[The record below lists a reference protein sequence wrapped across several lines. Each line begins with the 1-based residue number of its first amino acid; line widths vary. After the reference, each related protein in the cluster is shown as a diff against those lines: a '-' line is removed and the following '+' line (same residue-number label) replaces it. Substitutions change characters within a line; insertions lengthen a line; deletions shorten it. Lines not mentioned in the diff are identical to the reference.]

1 MNPAEFR
8 RRLAARLFGWAKQ
21 ALPLSRRSWADA
33 MQNELPYI
41 PDDWQALRWAFGCL
55 VAALG
60 ERTRA
65 MKILD
70 NAVVRLAI
78 VFLIAFKVI
87 DELFATVLTLAYR
100 MSALG
105 AAERLGRLTAGD
117 DYSRL
122 IPLMDAVPVWLHGLW
137 VLAAALY
144 LTAIA
149 RFALRKGSAHV
160 LVLAA
165 LGVEFVAIEIGRP
178 IVAATGVIVKPE
190 PSVLAGLIFP
200 FVLPFMLAVVLW
212 MASRKPPPLAQ
223 Q

>member
-1 MNPAEFR
+1 
-8 RRLAARLFGWAKQ
+8 
-21 ALPLSRRSWADA
+21 
-33 MQNELPYI
+33 
-41 PDDWQALRWAFGCL
+41 
-55 VAALG
+55 
-60 ERTRA
+60 
-65 MKILD
+65 
-70 NAVVRLAI
+70 
-78 VFLIAFKVI
+78 
-87 DELFATVLTLAYR
+87 

-122 IPLMDAVPVWLHGLW
+122 IPLMDAVPFWLHGLW
-137 VLAAALY
+137 VLAAVLY

-165 LGVEFVAIEIGRP
+165 LGVEFVANEIGRP
-178 IVAATGVIVKPE
+178 IVAATGVIVNPE